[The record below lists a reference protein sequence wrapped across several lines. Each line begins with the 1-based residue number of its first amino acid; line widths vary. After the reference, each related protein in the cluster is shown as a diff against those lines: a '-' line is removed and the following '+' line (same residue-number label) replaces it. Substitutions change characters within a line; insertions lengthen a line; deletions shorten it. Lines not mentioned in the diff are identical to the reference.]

1 MLFFGVC
8 FFLYFIK
15 LSAGN
20 GFFKAIGR
28 HIFGFS
34 TSKSHRSKS
43 LLQIFARLLQ
53 IFARLLQIFA
63 LCYRFLH
70 CSG

>member
-20 GFFKAIGR
+20 GFCVNNHSQFCLNALM
-28 HIFGFS
+28 HII
-34 TSKSHRSKS
+34 TAYNYICRT
-43 LLQIFARLLQ
+43 ARVKLPE
-53 IFARLLQIFA
+53 
-63 LCYRFLH
+63 Y
-70 CSG
+70 

>member
-20 GFFKAIGR
+20 GFCMLKRCHRFSDISDIAASVVPHFGR
-28 HIFGFS
+28 FDVKCGLVTICPTLGS
-34 TSKSHRSKS
+34 
-43 LLQIFARLLQ
+43 I
-53 IFARLLQIFA
+53 
-63 LCYRFLH
+63 
-70 CSG
+70 

>member
-20 GFFKAIGR
+20 GFFRAFLPDFAFWKN
-28 HIFGFS
+28 S
-34 TSKSHRSKS
+34 LKVLKVCSHKIINIVRNEMMINLK
-43 LLQIFARLLQ
+43 
-53 IFARLLQIFA
+53 
-63 LCYRFLH
+63 
-70 CSG
+70 

>member
-20 GFFKAIGR
+20 GFLTI
-28 HIFGFS
+28 S
-34 TSKSHRSKS
+34 SRSV
-43 LLQIFARLLQ
+43 LVRDRLFHLYAYVSAGIAVVRQ
-53 IFARLLQIFA
+53 SERCII
-63 LCYRFLH
+63 
-70 CSG
+70 

>member
-20 GFFKAIGR
+20 VFVIGLFKQKSSLIDKIG
-28 HIFGFS
+28 
-34 TSKSHRSKS
+34 
-43 LLQIFARLLQ
+43 
-53 IFARLLQIFA
+53 
-63 LCYRFLH
+63 
-70 CSG
+70 

>member
-20 GFFKAIGR
+20 GFFSLTISPGL
-28 HIFGFS
+28 IFFC
-34 TSKSHRSKS
+34 K
-43 LLQIFARLLQ
+43 L
-53 IFARLLQIFA
+53 
-63 LCYRFLH
+63 FLM
-70 CSG
+70 G

>member
-20 GFFKAIGR
+20 AF
-28 HIFGFS
+28 
-34 TSKSHRSKS
+34 
-43 LLQIFARLLQ
+43 
-53 IFARLLQIFA
+53 
-63 LCYRFLH
+63 YRIYTVKKHDILV
-70 CSG
+70 CM

>member
-20 GFFKAIGR
+20 GFFFYK
-28 HIFGFS
+28 
-34 TSKSHRSKS
+34 K
-43 LLQIFARLLQ
+43 LLTIYVLAMML
-53 IFARLLQIFA
+53 AV
-63 LCYRFLH
+63 LCIQTF
-70 CSG
+70 

>member
-20 GFFKAIGR
+20 EVYVGFNLIM
-28 HIFGFS
+28 
-34 TSKSHRSKS
+34 
-43 LLQIFARLLQ
+43 
-53 IFARLLQIFA
+53 
-63 LCYRFLH
+63 
-70 CSG
+70 

>member
-20 GFFKAIGR
+20 GFFIVSVLRGFYAINVL
-28 HIFGFS
+28 S
-34 TSKSHRSKS
+34 
-43 LLQIFARLLQ
+43 
-53 IFARLLQIFA
+53 
-63 LCYRFLH
+63 
-70 CSG
+70 

>member
-20 GFFKAIGR
+20 GFFLYKFLIQ
-28 HIFGFS
+28 
-34 TSKSHRSKS
+34 
-43 LLQIFARLLQ
+43 QIVKQLIKLR
-53 IFARLLQIFA
+53 
-63 LCYRFLH
+63 CMKPV
-70 CSG
+70 